1 MQKRK
6 QTISCRA
13 LLNRIFRACFTHT
26 CITHSLQQFQR
37 LLAISCEPQLYFL
50 YLLASIMASN
60 QAAQIAKV
68 APELKKM
75 VAEYNA
81 GEVVGAEAFDA
92 ALYKK
97 IKDAGLLTTE
107 TRPIDNVA
115 VQPSNR
121 EKTMLVPVDCQDL
134 LMLFVKKGWNEHKW
148 KALACTVPSNAE
160 GERWREKN
168 GELVKTSGGL
178 LPGWTLDAITLMT
191 GRGSHGTAALRMAKF
206 GCKSIHPKLAGPNG
220 NISLHKVLEL
230 QPSLEVPITK
240 GVLYDI
246 IPGDLCI
253 AVPGLFEVLSRIGN
267 VGNDT
272 FRLPTT
278 LQHCNRLHELAVA
291 MAGTSGD
298 VDWHQVDQVAD
309 LGLQEG
315 AGKMLC
321 NFVQH
326 WSGGGAGLILKELE
340 AYERTLTVRRKLQ
353 PEDLDAIAKADLAH
367 IPRYVP
373 VAWVCLNT

>member
-1 MQKRK
+1 
-6 QTISCRA
+6 
-13 LLNRIFRACFTHT
+13 
-26 CITHSLQQFQR
+26 
-37 LLAISCEPQLYFL
+37 
-50 YLLASIMASN
+50 MASN

-68 APELKKM
+68 APELQKM
-75 VAEYNA
+75 VDEYNA

-92 ALYKK
+92 AIMQK
-97 IKDAGLLTTE
+97 IEDAGLLATE
-107 TRPIDNVA
+107 RRPIDNVA

-134 LMLFVKKGWNEHKW
+134 LMLFVKKGWNEKKW
-148 KALACTVPSNAE
+148 KALACTVPANAE

-191 GRGSHGTAALRMAKF
+191 GRGSHGTTALRMAKF
-206 GCKSIHPKLAGPNG
+206 GCRSIHPKLADPKG
-220 NISLHKVLEL
+220 NISMHKVLEL
-230 QPSLEVPITK
+230 QPSLEQPLTK

-246 IPGDLCI
+246 IPGELCI

-278 LQHCNRLHELAVA
+278 LQHCNRLHEIAVLQ
-291 MAGTSGD
+291 AGGGN
-298 VDWHQVDQVAD
+298 VDWAQVELVAD
-309 LGLQEG
+309 LGLQESVG
-315 AGKMLC
+315 RMLC
-321 NFVQH
+321 NFVEH
-326 WSGGGAGLILKELE
+326 WSGGSSGLILKELE
-340 AYERTLTVRRKLQ
+340 SYERTLTVRRKLQ
-353 PEDLDAIAKADLAH
+353 PEDLDAIAKVDLAH

-373 VAWVCLNT
+373 VAWICTHI